1 MEDEPPVG
9 RLRWQCRRGMKEL
22 DLVLE
27 RWLAARYP
35 GATAG
40 ERRAFRR
47 LLDAQDPQL
56 VAWLFGRE
64 RPADPAVAAL
74 VDEIA
79 AGGSG
84 PGSP

>member
-1 MEDEPPVG
+1 VQDEPPVG

-22 DLVLE
+22 DVVLE
-27 RWLAARYP
+27 RWLAGRYP
-35 GATAG
+35 DASAE
-40 ERRAFRR
+40 ERSAFRR

-64 RPADPAVAAL
+64 RPSDPGVAAL

-79 AGGSG
+79 GGGSS
-84 PGSP
+84 PGDR